1 MEKSGWER
9 FWIFLETLIRDRS
22 LRAALVVASDAVAN
36 LPRFMAFQRRFSE
49 EKIKGVEV
57 KDGETLYIIG
67 EGFLQNAY
75 REKELRLVERGN
87 IWKFLNNIPMVF
99 GVYPEIEEARIHVT
113 LGLCERGLIFKA
125 YDYHRVAQL
134 ALSGKLDFMIKRVSA
149 DMQPGEQ
156 FVAIKIN
163 DVDVGNRVRRRIIEE
178 YANLLLDLEQMESVL
193 AEKYSEIRPFDV
205 QDYDEIYRLAA
216 TGKIDWVVVGRI
228 EGDRQITAIKMDDAA
243 MGEKMRQILLDAYKS

>member
-1 MEKSGWER
+1 MGDKTTDHKPFEIGDVVSYIEQELPLEKSGWER

-87 IWKFLNNIPMVF
+87 IWKFSTISPWFLVCIP
-99 GVYPEIEEARIHVT
+99 R
-113 LGLCERGLIFKA
+113 
-125 YDYHRVAQL
+125 
-134 ALSGKLDFMIKRVSA
+134 
-149 DMQPGEQ
+149 
-156 FVAIKIN
+156 
-163 DVDVGNRVRRRIIEE
+163 
-178 YANLLLDLEQMESVL
+178 
-193 AEKYSEIRPFDV
+193 
-205 QDYDEIYRLAA
+205 
-216 TGKIDWVVVGRI
+216 
-228 EGDRQITAIKMDDAA
+228 
-243 MGEKMRQILLDAYKS
+243 